1 MYAMKDNYTHIC
13 IVLDASG
20 SMEIVESDTKGSFNT
35 FIKEQQNVPGEAT
48 LDIYQFADTS
58 KKIVD
63 FVNLSQLQKN
73 LMDYYRC
80 DGRTAL
86 NDAVCQAIDETGK
99 KLASMREEERPS
111 KVLFVI
117 LTDGEENAS
126 RSFTNRDVK
135 KRIQHQTDVY
145 KWGFV
150 FLGANQDAF
159 ATGQE
164 MGIASSMCLNINTD
178 SAAEVQRT
186 GRILG
191 RAATNYRAAA
201 PSVMESAINLSAIA
215 DEVDAEEN
223 KSNSTTKKK
232 TRKGK

>member
-1 MYAMKDNYTHIC
+1 
-13 IVLDASG
+13 
-20 SMEIVESDTKGSFNT
+20 
-35 FIKEQQNVPGEAT
+35 
-48 LDIYQFADTS
+48 
-58 KKIVD
+58 
-63 FVNLSQLQKN
+63 
-73 LMDYYRC
+73 MDYYRC

-223 KSNSTTKKK
+223 KSNSSTKKK